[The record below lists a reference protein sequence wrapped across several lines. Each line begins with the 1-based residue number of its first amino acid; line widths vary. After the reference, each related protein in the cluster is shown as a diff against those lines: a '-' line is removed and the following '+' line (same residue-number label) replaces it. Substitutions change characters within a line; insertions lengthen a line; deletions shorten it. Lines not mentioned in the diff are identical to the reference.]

1 MIDENGR
8 RILQRGWGRLNPTS
22 RHNINQVRVPRLDKE
37 GIPIPGRDRVCLDL
51 SWVNHIF
58 ETFKHPIPDIQ
69 EIIQVLSESKYFSE
83 LDLSTAFEQLKVSE
97 ELSQLF
103 TFTCSFGKVSLE
115 VLPYGAIFASD
126 IFQSRITDE
135 FLEFLDLFLVI
146 YIDNLIVHTSS
157 MEDHLTALRKVLSVC
172 RKANLHLRKSKCLFM
187 VDKLK
192 TLGFVVS
199 NRKIEPDPSKIDML
213 KKAPVPKD
221 KTELKRFLG
230 LLQFYRHM
238 LPHLAHS
245 VHHRLYALTST
256 KVDFQWD
263 AAADKACNAAKSM
276 LEKDI
281 MSNSLKGNKG
291 TVLYTDASSSFHC
304 KED

>member
-1 MIDENGR
+1 MV
-8 RILQRGWGRLNPTS
+8 LA
-22 RHNINQVRVPRLDKE
+22 VF
-37 GIPIPGRDRVCLDL
+37 L
-51 SWVNHIF
+51 SDSFLIMALAIIF
-58 ETFKHPIPDIQ
+58 
-69 EIIQVLSESKYFSE
+69 
-83 LDLSTAFEQLKVSE
+83 
-97 ELSQLF
+97 
-103 TFTCSFGKVSLE
+103 
-115 VLPYGAIFASD
+115 
-126 IFQSRITDE
+126 
-135 FLEFLDLFLVI
+135 
-146 YIDNLIVHTSS
+146 
-157 MEDHLTALRKVLSVC
+157 
-172 RKANLHLRKSKCLFM
+172 
-187 VDKLK
+187 K
-192 TLGFVVS
+192 TLLCLQVYLCLGENTTNFGCCNVT
-199 NRKIEPDPSKIDML
+199 
-213 KKAPVPKD
+213 

-245 VHHRLYALTST
+245 VHRLYALTST